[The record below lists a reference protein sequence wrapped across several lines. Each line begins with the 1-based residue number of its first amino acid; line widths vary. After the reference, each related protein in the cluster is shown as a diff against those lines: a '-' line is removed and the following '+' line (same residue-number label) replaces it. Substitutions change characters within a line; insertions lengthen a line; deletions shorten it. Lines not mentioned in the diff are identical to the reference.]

1 MVGVFYKHIKDP
13 IEYTFI
19 DLGQQAYYM
28 PRNYGDA
35 YNTGIEIDLTKYF
48 NRFGVK
54 TNYTFTNSQIT
65 TDKWQLVEDL
75 DPNTPTTSK
84 TIVVSQTRPLF
95 GQAAHVANLSLLY
108 KDMKNGWDA
117 QLAFSYTG
125 KRLVYL
131 SEYVDEDWWQAGYLR
146 MDASL
151 EKKFAK
157 IGLSAFAKAS
167 NLLNMPMYQY
177 IHPNP
182 TQDRFKDFARKNGGL
197 LERKEYYG
205 QNFTIGLKYKL

>member
-1 MVGVFYKHIKDP
+1 
-13 IEYTFI
+13 
-19 DLGQQAYYM
+19 M

-35 YNTGIEIDLTKYF
+35 YNTGIEIDVTKYF

-54 TNYTFTNSQIT
+54 ANYTFTNSQIT
-65 TDKWQLVEDL
+65 TDKWLLVEDL
-75 DPNTPTTSK
+75 DPNTPTSSE
-84 TIVVSQTRPLF
+84 TIIVSQTRPLF

-131 SEYVDEDWWQAGYLR
+131 SEYVNEDWWQAGYLR

-151 EKKFAK
+151 EKHFAK

-167 NLLNMPMYQY
+167 NLLNTPMYQY
-177 IHPNP
+177 IQPNP
-182 TQDRFKDFARKNGGL
+182 TQDRFSGFARKNGGL
-197 LERKEYYG
+197 LERKESYG